1 LAICFTSTGAII
13 VVLAGMYYA
22 TLSGCS
28 TPSQAAGSDRFSFDR
43 NRATRLR

>member
-1 LAICFTSTGAII
+1 LAICFASIDAFI

-28 TPSQAAGSDRFSFDR
+28 TPSPAAGSDRFSFDR